1 MTKTI
6 APWPCFSEEE
16 ISAVKNVLL
25 SGKVNYWTGDE
36 CKTFEK
42 EFASY
47 VGRKYAIALANGSLA
62 LELALIGYDIGP
74 GDEVI
79 VSCRSFM
86 ASASCAIMRGATPV
100 FADVDRTSQNI
111 SVESIKS
118 KITNRT
124 KAIICVH
131 LAGWPCDM
139 DAILKIAEEHNL
151 IVIEDCA
158 QAHGAKYKNSNIG
171 SMGHISAFS
180 FCQDKIMTTGGEG
193 GMLLT
198 DDETVYKKCWAYKE
212 HGKSFDKIFN
222 EERHPGF
229 HWCIESFGT
238 NWRMTEIQA
247 VIGILQLKKLNN
259 WVEQRRANSLKL
271 KEAFGKS
278 PLIRI
283 TEPESHIYH
292 SYYKFYVFINPE
304 MLKPD
309 WNRNNIIEN
318 IEAEGIYCGSG
329 SCGELYLEKAFKDQY
344 EKTNFKPLPIAHE
357 LAETSLMF
365 MVHPTLTDQDLKRT
379 IEVCTKVFK
388 QACKE

>member
-47 VGRKYAIALANGSLA
+47 IGRKYAIALANGSLA

-139 DAILKIAEEHNL
+139 DAILKVANEHNL

-158 QAHGAKYKNSNIG
+158 QAHGARYKGKNIG
-171 SMGHISAFS
+171 SIGHISAFS

-193 GMLLT
+193 GMILT
-198 DDETVYKKCWAYKE
+198 DDEAVYKKCWAYKE
-212 HGKSFDKIFN
+212 HGKSFDKIFY
-222 EERHPGF
+222 EERGAGF
-229 HWCIESFGT
+229 NWCIESFGT

-247 VIGILQLKKLNN
+247 VIGSIQLTKLNT
-259 WVEQRRANSLKL
+259 WVEKRRENALMLTK
-271 KEAFGKS
+271 AFSQS

-283 TEPESHIYH
+283 TTPESHIYH
-292 SYYKFYVFINPE
+292 SYYKFYVFIKPE

-309 WNRNNIIEN
+309 WNRNKIIEN
-318 IEAEGIYCGSG
+318 IQAEGIYCGSG
-329 SCGELYLEKAFKDQY
+329 SCGELYLEKAFEDLNKKINQQ
-344 EKTNFKPLPIAHE
+344 PLPNAQE
-357 LAETSLMF
+357 LSESSLMF
-365 MVHPTLTDQDLKRT
+365 MVHPTLTAQNLEKT
-379 IEVCTKVFK
+379 VEICTKVFK
-388 QACKE
+388 NACKE